1 MLPQPSASA
10 LLPARRHCLL
20 YPWGLG
26 LSTPFSK
33 ILCPIDASIGAMDNN
48 MTASFSA
55 SNLTASTALQG
66 QATAK
71 ALRESIYL
79 CTKRVLGAKEAA
91 CVKTRD
97 AVKDPTSLVLSTKDY
112 AASVP
117 WVWPWRIR
125 MASCNCKSLSSLREM
140 GLEANSS
147 GSSTTTSGSKPTP
160 CQLRPCGE

>member
-1 MLPQPSASA
+1 MLPQPSPSA
-10 LLPARRHCLL
+10 LFTSATTLPIIPIGPGIVNPFFENSLPDRRKHR
-20 YPWGLG
+20 G
-26 LSTPFSK
+26 
-33 ILCPIDASIGAMDNN
+33 N
-48 MTASFSA
+48 
-55 SNLTASTALQG
+55 G
-66 QATAK
+66 QQYDGFL
-71 ALRESIYL
+71 LREQPDGLYGITRAGNCESLKGEYL
-79 CTKRVLGAKEAA
+79 PMHQTGFGGEGSCIR
-91 CVKTRD
+91 KTRD